1 MFKFKLLTPEK
12 TLYED
17 DADNVIL
24 TTEEGQIELMDGRS
38 NLTGSILYS
47 VVQIEKGKEIY
58 TFAIRR
64 GLVSYFTD
72 LEECFVFALS
82 GDKID
87 ADRKISPEEY
97 LAKIENLTPENFEE
111 LGSYKIKYIINE
123 KLSVLEE
130 LEDEN

>member
-12 TLYED
+12 TLYEG

-47 VVQIEKGKEIY
+47 VVQIEKDKEIY

-72 LEECFVFALS
+72 SEECFVFALS
-82 GDKID
+82 GDPID
-87 ADRKISPEEY
+87 ADKKISPEEY

-111 LGSYKIKYIINE
+111 LSSYKIKYILNE

-130 LEDEN
+130 LEDRN